1 MASGPITLGQI
12 DGGKMEA
19 MADLIFLG
27 SKITVDSD
35 CSHKINRRLLLERK
49 AMANLDSIL
58 KSFRDTAL
66 LTKIC
71 RVKAMVFSVVRY
83 RCGSWTI
90 KKAESEVK
98 VKVAQLC
105 LTLCDPTDYPVHG
118 ILQARIL
125 AWVAFPFSSRSFQP
139 RD

>member
-12 DGGKMEA
+12 DGEKMEA

-58 KSFRDTAL
+58 KSRDTAL
-66 LTKIC
+66 LTKVC
-71 RVKAMVFSVVRY
+71 RVKAMVFSVVGY
-83 RCGSWTI
+83 RCESRTI
-90 KKAESEVK
+90 KKAESERK

-105 LTLCDPTDYPVHG
+105 LTLCDPMDYPVHG

-125 AWVAFPFSSRSFQP
+125 EWAAFPYSSGSYQP